1 MRKKFYFTVLLFI
14 LLPAYCMAAQYAVKK
29 QDVSFGK
36 FTQTSENAEIYLSPD
51 GSITAVGGRVSNG
64 VAGIIH
70 YSLEDT
76 KQDVMVKM
84 PDTYSIYEEGIG
96 CKFEIYN
103 HTYNPQQF
111 NLYVGAP
118 SEQDVYIGATLRITG
133 MCEPGT
139 YSTTY
144 YVNPTVNGYY
154 SGFNTPIRVSLIIEE
169 KIGIRET
176 QSLDFGTL
184 VSPAADSTVT
194 VDYNGSRRS
203 SGNIHLHSSKAS
215 NGVFQLEGIAGRKVN
230 VTFPSSVDIG
240 GGMVVS
246 NFTTDTGLSF
256 PLEAERQNMNVGAT
270 LNVPAGTPEGEY
282 SGQYTVIVSY

>member
-1 MRKKFYFTVLLFI
+1 M
-14 LLPAYCMAAQYAVKK
+14 
-29 QDVSFGK
+29 
-36 FTQTSENAEIYLSPD
+36 
-51 GSITAVGGRVSNG
+51 
-64 VAGIIH
+64 
-70 YSLEDT
+70 
-76 KQDVMVKM
+76 
-84 PDTYSIYEEGIG
+84 
-96 CKFEIYN
+96 
-103 HTYNPQQF
+103 
-111 NLYVGAP
+111 
-118 SEQDVYIGATLRITG
+118 
-133 MCEPGT
+133 
-139 YSTTY
+139 
-144 YVNPTVNGYY
+144 
-154 SGFNTPIRVSLIIEE
+154 IIEE

-246 NFTTDTGLSF
+246 DFTADTGLSF
-256 PLEAERQNMNVGAT
+256 SLEAERQNMNVGAT